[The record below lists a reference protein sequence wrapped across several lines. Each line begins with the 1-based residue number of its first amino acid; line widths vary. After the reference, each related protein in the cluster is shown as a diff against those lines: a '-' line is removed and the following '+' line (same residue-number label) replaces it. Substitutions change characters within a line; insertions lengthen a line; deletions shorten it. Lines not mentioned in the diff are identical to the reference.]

1 MADRISTRATGPGNI
16 SKLTVISN
24 TDKGRQFDITGLG
37 PPVQFK
43 YYESLLQD
51 VIYASVT
58 YVDPGTYITGK
69 GGGGSGKTIVNGSF
83 RNVGGT
89 ITSH

>member
-37 PPVQFK
+37 APVQFK
-43 YYESLLQD
+43 YYENLLQD
-51 VIYASVT
+51 VIHASVT
-58 YVDPGTYITGK
+58 YVDPATYKASGTTGAAETVVK
-69 GGGGSGKTIVNGSF
+69 
-83 RNVGGT
+83 
-89 ITSH
+89 